1 MEADAR
7 SDLAA
12 WRAEVPALA
21 LRVHGQRLAYLDNAA
36 TTLMAQPV
44 IDAVA
49 RVATHLPGNV
59 HRGVHAL
66 AEAADAAF
74 EGARATIARHLGG
87 RPGEVVLTSG
97 TTAAINLV
105 AQAWGRTNL
114 APGDAVVV
122 SALEHHANLVPWQAV
137 CAERGAT
144 LRIAPIDD
152 AGRIDLAA
160 LDALLDARVKLV
172 AVAHLSNVVGTIAP
186 IAAIAA
192 RAHAVGARLLVD
204 GAQALPHLAIDVA
217 ALGCD
222 FYACSGHKAFGPTGT
237 GALWGR
243 AELLAAMPPWQH
255 GGEMVAAVE
264 VTRARYREAPARFE
278 AGTPNI
284 SGVLGLAAALDHAA
298 ARDRAAVAAHEAR
311 LHARL
316 RRDLAATPGVR
327 VLGEPEAAVVAFT
340 VAGVHPHDVATI
352 VDQEGVC
359 VRSGLHCAEP
369 LHARLG
375 VDASVRASLAYYND
389 DADVDALLA
398 GLARVREV
406 FA

>member
-1 MEADAR
+1 VEADAR

-21 LRVHGQRLAYLDNAA
+21 LRVRGQRLAYLDNAA

-74 EGARATIARHLGG
+74 EGARATIARHLGA
-87 RPGEVVLTSG
+87 RPDEVVLTSG

-105 AQAWGRTNL
+105 AHAWGRANL
-114 APGDAVVV
+114 GPGDAVVV

-160 LDALLDARVKLV
+160 LDALLDARVKLI

-222 FYACSGHKAFGPTGT
+222 FYACSGHKAYGPTGT

-264 VTRARYREAPARFE
+264 ATRARYREAPARFE

-284 SGVLGLAAALDHAA
+284 CGVIGLAAALDHAA

-316 RRDLAATPGVR
+316 RRDLAATPG

>member
-21 LRVHGQRLAYLDNAA
+21 LRVRGQRLAYLDNAA

-74 EGARATIARHLGG
+74 EGARATIARHLGA
-87 RPGEVVLTSG
+87 RPDEVVLTSG

-105 AQAWGRTNL
+105 AHAWGRANL
-114 APGDAVVV
+114 GPGDAVVV

-160 LDALLDARVKLV
+160 LDALLDARVKLI

-222 FYACSGHKAFGPTGT
+222 FYACSGHKAYGPTGT

-264 VTRARYREAPARFE
+264 ATRARYREAPARFE

-284 SGVLGLAAALDHAA
+284 CGVIGLAAALDHAA

>member
-264 VTRARYREAPARFE
+264 ASRARYREAPARFE

>member
-1 MEADAR
+1 MF
-7 SDLAA
+7 
-12 WRAEVPALA
+12 ALCKK
-21 LRVHGQRLAYLDNAA
+21 GQIYHKR
-36 TTLMAQPV
+36 
-44 IDAVA
+44 
-49 RVATHLPGNV
+49 
-59 HRGVHAL
+59 
-66 AEAADAAF
+66 
-74 EGARATIARHLGG
+74 
-87 RPGEVVLTSG
+87 
-97 TTAAINLV
+97 
-105 AQAWGRTNL
+105 
-114 APGDAVVV
+114 
-122 SALEHHANLVPWQAV
+122 
-137 CAERGAT
+137 
-144 LRIAPIDD
+144 
-152 AGRIDLAA
+152 
-160 LDALLDARVKLV
+160 
-172 AVAHLSNVVGTIAP
+172 
-186 IAAIAA
+186 
-192 RAHAVGARLLVD
+192 
-204 GAQALPHLAIDVA
+204 
-217 ALGCD
+217 
-222 FYACSGHKAFGPTGT
+222 HKAYGPTGT

-264 VTRARYREAPARFE
+264 ATRARYREAPARFE

-284 SGVLGLAAALDHAA
+284 CGVIGLAAALDHAA

-398 GLARVREV
+398 GLAREREV

>member
-204 GAQALPHLAIDVA
+204 GAQALPHGAIDVG

-237 GALWGR
+237 GALGGR

-264 VTRARYREAPARFE
+264 ATRARLVVKPRGDGFSLQNA
-278 AGTPNI
+278 
-284 SGVLGLAAALDHAA
+284 LGH
-298 ARDRAAVAAHEAR
+298 RIAVVW
-311 LHARL
+311 
-316 RRDLAATPGVR
+316 VR
-327 VLGEPEAAVVAFT
+327 VGEDLFVAKDVRDGGEVTLQPEDRVDET
-340 VAGVHPHDVATI
+340 RLDVAGSRRFVES
-352 VDQEGVC
+352 QW
-359 VRSGLHCAEP
+359 RP
-369 LHARLG
+369 LVMAPLG
-375 VDASVRASLAYYND
+375 DGEFLASVEGKGFVSTGGVTMSLHD
-389 DADVDALLA
+389 GRHV
-398 GLARVREV
+398 VRGEV
-406 FA
+406 ER

>member
-369 LHARLG
+369 LHARLS

>member
-1 MEADAR
+1 VEADAR

-21 LRVHGQRLAYLDNAA
+21 LRVRGQRLAYLDNAA

-74 EGARATIARHLGG
+74 EGARATIARHLGA
-87 RPGEVVLTSG
+87 RPDEVVLTSG

-105 AQAWGRTNL
+105 AHAWGRANL
-114 APGDAVVV
+114 GPGDAVVV

-160 LDALLDARVKLV
+160 LDALLDARVKLI

-222 FYACSGHKAFGPTGT
+222 FYACSGHKAYGPTGT

-264 VTRARYREAPARFE
+264 ATRARYREAPARFE

-284 SGVLGLAAALDHAA
+284 CGVIGLAAALDHAA

>member
-1 MEADAR
+1 MQADAR

-21 LRVHGQRLAYLDNAA
+21 LAVHGRRLAYLDNAA
-36 TTLMAQPV
+36 TTLMARPV

-49 RVATHLPGNV
+49 HVATHLPGNV

-74 EGARATIARHLGG
+74 EGARATIARHLGAG
-87 RPGEVVLTSG
+87 PDELVLTSG
-97 TTAAINLV
+97 TTASINLV
-105 AQAWGRTNL
+105 AQAWGRANL
-114 APGDAVVV
+114 GPGDAVVV

-152 AGRIDLAA
+152 AGRLDLAG

-222 FYACSGHKAFGPTGT
+222 FYACSGHKAYGPTGT
-237 GALWGR
+237 GALWAR

-264 VTRARYREAPARFE
+264 ATRARYREAPARFE

-284 SGVLGLAAALDHAA
+284 SGVIGLAAALDHAA
-298 ARDRAAVAAHEAR
+298 TRDRAAVAAHEAR

-352 VDQEGVC
+352 LDQEGVA

-375 VDASVRASLAYYND
+375 AEASVRASLAYYNGD
-389 DADVDALLA
+389 DDLDALLA

-406 FA
+406 FP

>member
-21 LRVHGQRLAYLDNAA
+21 LRVRGQRLAYLDNAA

-74 EGARATIARHLGG
+74 EGARATIARHLRA
-87 RPGEVVLTSG
+87 RPDEVVLTSG

-105 AQAWGRTNL
+105 AHAWGRANL
-114 APGDAVVV
+114 GPGDAVVV

-160 LDALLDARVKLV
+160 LDALLDARVKLI

-222 FYACSGHKAFGPTGT
+222 FYACSGHKAYGPTGT

-264 VTRARYREAPARFE
+264 ATRARYREAPARFE

-284 SGVLGLAAALDHAA
+284 CGVIGLAAALDHAA

>member
-264 VTRARYREAPARFE
+264 ASRARYREAPARFE

-284 SGVLGLAAALDHAA
+284 SGVLGLAAALDHVA

>member
-1 MEADAR
+1 
-7 SDLAA
+7 
-12 WRAEVPALA
+12 
-21 LRVHGQRLAYLDNAA
+21 
-36 TTLMAQPV
+36 
-44 IDAVA
+44 
-49 RVATHLPGNV
+49 
-59 HRGVHAL
+59 
-66 AEAADAAF
+66 
-74 EGARATIARHLGG
+74 
-87 RPGEVVLTSG
+87 
-97 TTAAINLV
+97 
-105 AQAWGRTNL
+105 
-114 APGDAVVV
+114 
-122 SALEHHANLVPWQAV
+122 VPWQAV

-160 LDALLDARVKLV
+160 LDALLDARVKLI

-222 FYACSGHKAFGPTGT
+222 FYACSGHKAYGPTGT

-264 VTRARYREAPARFE
+264 ATRARYREAPARFE

-284 SGVLGLAAALDHAA
+284 CGVIGLAAALDHAA

>member
-1 MEADAR
+1 VEADAR

-264 VTRARYREAPARFE
+264 ASRARYREAPARFE